1 MSTCHNV
8 QVGTL
13 ETWAIRS
20 LGTSIR
26 GGNELPG
33 MGVLGTELRSSGRAT
48 VAFNYEAVFYPLL
61 KVCWDVG
68 YSFFCLCVF
77 NLHYNNNY
85 SKVIIMVKKT
95 LSFFLI

>member
-1 MSTCHNV
+1 M
-8 QVGTL
+8 
-13 ETWAIRS
+13 RS
-20 LGTSIR
+20 LSTRIR

-33 MGVLGTELRSSGRAT
+33 MGVLGTELRSSGRGT
-48 VAFNYEAVFYPLL
+48 VAFNYEPIFYPLL

-77 NLHYNNNY
+77 SLHYNNTY
-85 SKVIIMVKKT
+85 SKVIVMVKKM